1 MQDFFTFRV
10 LKIHRPILEENP
22 IIVPLLKEEK
32 LYYSIGEIADMF
44 GVSKSL
50 IRYWETEFSIL
61 KPHKN
66 SKGDRRFTK
75 ENIEQLNIIFDLL
88 KNRGFTIEGAKNE
101 IRQNRDLIR
110 QKQAV
115 LHKLIQLKS
124 ELVKFKESL
133 RS

>member
-1 MQDFFTFRV
+1 MLSVFKD
-10 LKIHRPILEENP
+10 
-22 IIVPLLKEEK
+22 EK
-32 LYYSIGEIADMF
+32 LYYSIGEVADLF

-50 IRYWETEFSIL
+50 IRYWESEFTIL

-75 ENIEQLNIIFDLL
+75 ENIEQLQLIFDLV

-101 IRQNRDLIR
+101 IRQNKDLLK

-115 LHKLIQLKS
+115 LHKLIHLKN
-124 ELVKFKESL
+124 ELLRFRESL
-133 RS
+133 NPDEESPNKI

>member
-1 MQDFFTFRV
+1 MLSVFKD
-10 LKIHRPILEENP
+10 
-22 IIVPLLKEEK
+22 EK
-32 LYYSIGEIADMF
+32 LYYSIGEVADLF

-50 IRYWETEFSIL
+50 IRYWESEFTIL

-75 ENIEQLNIIFDLL
+75 ENIEQLQLIFDLV

-101 IRQNRDLIR
+101 IRQNKDLLK

-115 LHKLIQLKS
+115 LHKLIHLKN
-124 ELVKFKESL
+124 ELLRFRESL
-133 RS
+133 NPGEESQNKT

>member
-1 MQDFFTFRV
+1 MLSVFKD
-10 LKIHRPILEENP
+10 
-22 IIVPLLKEEK
+22 EK
-32 LYYSIGEIADMF
+32 LYYSIGEVADLF

-50 IRYWETEFSIL
+50 IRYWESEFTIL

-75 ENIEQLNIIFDLL
+75 ENIEQLQLIFDLV

-101 IRQNRDLIR
+101 IRQNKDLLK

-115 LHKLIQLKS
+115 LHKLIHLKN
-124 ELVKFKESL
+124 ELLRFKESL
-133 RS
+133 YPVEGSQNKT

>member
-1 MQDFFTFRV
+1 MIPV
-10 LKIHRPILEENP
+10 LN
-22 IIVPLLKEEK
+22 EEK
-32 LYYSIGEIADMF
+32 LYYSIGEVADMF

-50 IRYWETEFSIL
+50 IRYWETEFTVL

-75 ENIEQLNIIFDLL
+75 ENIDQLQLIFDLV

-101 IRQNRDLIR
+101 IKQNKDTLK

-115 LHKLIQLKS
+115 LHKLVDLKLAMQ
-124 ELVKFKESL
+124 ELRDSL
-133 RS
+133 SPDE

>member
-1 MQDFFTFRV
+1 MLPA
-10 LKIHRPILEENP
+10 LKD
-22 IIVPLLKEEK
+22 EK

-50 IRYWETEFSIL
+50 IRYWESEFSIL

-75 ENIEQLNIIFDLL
+75 ENIDQLQLIFDLV

-101 IRQNRDLIR
+101 IRQNKDLLK

-115 LHKLIQLKS
+115 LQKLIHLKN
-124 ELVKFKESL
+124 EMLRFKESL
-133 RS
+133 RPAESLPHTS

>member
-1 MQDFFTFRV
+1 
-10 LKIHRPILEENP
+10 
-22 IIVPLLKEEK
+22 
-32 LYYSIGEIADMF
+32 MF

-50 IRYWETEFSIL
+50 IRYWETEFTVL

-75 ENIEQLNIIFDLL
+75 ENIDQLQLIFDLV

-101 IRQNRDLIR
+101 IKQNKDTLK

-115 LHKLIQLKS
+115 LHKLVDLKLAMQ
-124 ELVKFKESL
+124 ELRDSL
-133 RS
+133 SPDE

>member
-1 MQDFFTFRV
+1 MLPA
-10 LKIHRPILEENP
+10 LKD
-22 IIVPLLKEEK
+22 EK
-32 LYYSIGEIADMF
+32 LYYSIGEISDMF

-50 IRYWETEFSIL
+50 IRYWESEFSIL

-75 ENIEQLNIIFDLL
+75 ENIEQLQLIFDLV

-101 IRQNRDLIR
+101 IRQNKDLLK

-115 LHKLIQLKS
+115 LQKLIHLKN
-124 ELVKFKESL
+124 EMLRFKETLHPVESL
-133 RS
+133 PHTT

>member
-1 MQDFFTFRV
+1 MLSVFKD
-10 LKIHRPILEENP
+10 
-22 IIVPLLKEEK
+22 EK
-32 LYYSIGEIADMF
+32 LYYSIGEVADLF

-50 IRYWETEFSIL
+50 IRYWESEFTIL

-75 ENIEQLNIIFDLL
+75 ENIEQLQLIFDLV

-101 IRQNRDLIR
+101 IRQNKDLLK

-115 LHKLIQLKS
+115 LHKLIHLKN
-124 ELVKFKESL
+124 ELLRFKESL
-133 RS
+133 YPGEGSQNKT